1 MVSTRC
7 SSFPPL
13 HSDPVQHSNAELE
26 STVRRLIEGIILE
39 KDEFDVR
46 DALPNVVPDPSSL
59 QLDSEYSC
67 PVGKVR
73 WRAALSLGVL
83 WCAVFLEWI

>member
-1 MVSTRC
+1 MLIPS
-7 SSFPPL
+7 PL
-13 HSDPVQHSNAELE
+13 PNSDPVQHSNAELE

-59 QLDSEYSC
+59 ELNSEYSC
-67 PVGKVR
+67 PVGKVCTR
-73 WRAALSLGVL
+73 QRRFSWARLCDV
-83 WCAVFLEWI
+83 